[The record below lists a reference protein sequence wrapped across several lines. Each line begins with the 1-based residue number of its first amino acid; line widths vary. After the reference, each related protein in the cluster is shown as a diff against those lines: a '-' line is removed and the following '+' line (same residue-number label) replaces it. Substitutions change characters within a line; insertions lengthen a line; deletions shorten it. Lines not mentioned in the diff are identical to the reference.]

1 MTTGMITALYAGL
14 LGLLL
19 VYLSVRVILGRKR
32 HRVDLGDGG
41 QPALARAIRTQGNFT
56 EYVPLALLLILVLE
70 VLGTRPAVLHGLGIL
85 LLVARL
91 GHLQGFGS
99 TVGTSA
105 GRTIGAAGTFGVI
118 IVASVLALLA
128 SYGVKV

>member
-19 VYLSVRVILGRKR
+19 VYLSARVILGRQK
-32 HRVDLGDGG
+32 HLVDIGDGG

-70 VLGTRPAVLHGLGIL
+70 VLGTRPIVLHGLGLALIL
-85 LLVARL
+85 ARL
-91 GHLQGFGS
+91 AHLQGFGLS
-99 TVGTSA
+99 KGTSG

>member
-19 VYLSVRVILGRKR
+19 VYLSARVIMGRQK
-32 HRVDLGDGG
+32 HRVDIGDGG

-70 VLGTRPAVLHGLGIL
+70 VLGTRPIVLHGLGL
-85 LLVARL
+85 ALVLARL
-91 GHLQGFGS
+91 AHLQGFGLS
-99 TVGTSA
+99 KGTSG
-105 GRTIGAAGTFGVI
+105 GRTIGAAVTFGVI

>member
-1 MTTGMITALYAGL
+1 MMKSTVITA
-14 LGLLL
+14 
-19 VYLSVRVILGRKR
+19 SE
-32 HRVDLGDGG
+32 
-41 QPALARAIRTQGNFT
+41 PALARAIRTQGNFT

-70 VLGTRPAVLHGLGIL
+70 VLGTRPIVLHGLGL
-85 LLVARL
+85 ALVLARL
-91 GHLQGFGS
+91 AHLQGFGLS
-99 TVGTSA
+99 KGTSG